1 LAVVSADTPLVT
13 VVGGRLIAR
22 GEISPAL
29 LANEEAFRH
38 EVFNKFSAEYERL
51 LPAGAVNSRTLLNLV
66 AAVSPVS
73 PSANQFVEP
82 AAEILRIRPDEVRSA
97 LDLLEKRGLLLRG
110 GRLIRIVPDLLSDFL
125 LEGACLTGA
134 GESTGFSDL
143 MFRTFQSTYLSN
155 LLRNLGE
162 LDWRITQRNPDQGT
176 RLLDG
181 IWLEIGRAFDAG
193 DASVRV
199 QLFKSLTGAAL
210 FQPARVL
217 QLIHRAIENPAAEV
231 RVWSDFALTQEHVLR
246 EIPPLLR
253 GISYHFNHIEE
264 AAEILWRLAKSDTR
278 APHQYPDH
286 SRRVLEEMA
295 DCGRY
300 KPVQFNDW
308 MADFAARKSRDP
320 REFEGRSHR

>member
-1 LAVVSADTPLVT
+1 
-13 VVGGRLIAR
+13 
-22 GEISPAL
+22 
-29 LANEEAFRH
+29 
-38 EVFNKFSAEYERL
+38 
-51 LPAGAVNSRTLLNLV
+51 
-66 AAVSPVS
+66 
-73 PSANQFVEP
+73 
-82 AAEILRIRPDEVRSA
+82 VRSA

-134 GESTGFSDL
+134 GDSTGFSDL
-143 MFRTFQSTYLSN
+143 MFQTFQSTYLSN

-181 IWLEIGRAFDAG
+181 IWEEIGRAFDAG

-210 FQPARVL
+210 FQPVRVL
-217 QLIHRAIENPAAEV
+217 RFIHRAIENPAAEV
-231 RVWSDFALTQEHVLR
+231 RMWSDFALAQEHVLR
-246 EIPPLLR
+246 EMPPLLR
-253 GISYHFNHIEE
+253 GISYHFNHIEV

-295 DCGRY
+295 DYGRY

-308 MADFAARKSRDP
+308 MADFAARKSADP
-320 REFEGRSHR
+320 HEFEGTFTPLSIVDKLLEKEGGLHRVRRTHDFNRHLRSERRRGATGARESAGDRRDMPEFGGLKDRSAGNGIHRAGAVRVSSSRGSPNHRRRGEMADG